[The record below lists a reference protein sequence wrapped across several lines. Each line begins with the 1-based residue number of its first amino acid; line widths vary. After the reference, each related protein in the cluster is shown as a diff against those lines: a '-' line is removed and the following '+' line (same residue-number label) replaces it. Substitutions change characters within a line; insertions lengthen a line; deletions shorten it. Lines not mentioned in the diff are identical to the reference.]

1 MIARMWSARASAAG
15 ASRYVDYFRAR
26 VLPELTAIAGYQ
38 GADVLTRNLSGDV
51 EVVVI
56 TRWAAM
62 DAIRA
67 FAGEAVETAVVHAEA
82 AALLTTYDPHVTH
95 HTVVV
100 TDER

>member
-1 MIARMWSARASAAG
+1 MWSARATATG
-15 ASRYVDYFRAR
+15 ASRYVDYFRAQ
-26 VLPELTAIAGYQ
+26 VLPELTAIAGYK
-38 GADVLTRNLSGDV
+38 GASVLRRERGSDV

-56 TRWAAM
+56 TRWASM

-67 FAGEAVETAVVHAEA
+67 FAGDTVDTAVVHAAA
-82 AALLTTYDPHVTH
+82 AALLTDFDKHVTH